1 MIKLIRPPEPQIL
14 CDNRAAWT
22 QSIMELVDKYNEYK
36 KIPAPEKEAAL
47 KHYRHDDIRNAL
59 KESSFH
65 KCAFAKASLQKL
77 VC

>member
-36 KIPAPEKEAAL
+36 KIPAPEK
-47 KHYRHDDIRNAL
+47 
-59 KESSFH
+59 
-65 KCAFAKASLQKL
+65 
-77 VC
+77 